1 MINNHFT
8 TSTRRCGRLHCIVV
22 ALAIIST
29 DLSGFMPFGTTTN
42 DAQARLGRPWTPVS
56 AAGVVRRTVRR
67 SAIYVASLPA
77 NCVRV
82 SVNGVVVWQCG
93 PAYYQ
98 SYKGRY
104 VVVYVN

>member
-1 MINNHFT
+1 MINHFAT
-8 TSTRRCGRLHCIVV
+8 PTRRHGRLHYAAIV
-22 ALAIIST
+22 LAIASA
-29 DLSGFMPFGTTTN
+29 DLTSVLPIGTTTD

-56 AAGVVRRTVRR
+56 AAGVARRTVRR
-67 SAIYVASLPA
+67 SAIYVAGLPA

-93 PAYYQ
+93 PTYYQ
-98 SYKGRY
+98 PYKGRY